1 MCFFHYPA
9 PKPRNKKAKKQASL
23 RRAVGGNVVHDIPY
37 EAADD
42 ALYQEP
48 AGIGT
53 AAAMYHPNFNYFPYG
68 MEQYFKDE
76 PYYVTR
82 GSWASHGEALNGSLG
97 AAKEIGEKIEQLKGV
112 VSGGVAVAR
121 ALAGSTQGALEGARD
136 DINNTHAAV
145 QGVNN
150 ALRQTHDAINK
161 HYSEHSTKQDR
172 CAAEIS
178 KVRTMLEEDA
188 KNKEQARQR
197 QQNMQEAWNYY
208 QWFRQAEQE
217 AEQKSSSKSS
227 SNPHQTRQPSRRNN
241 NTKTSYERQAPLD
254 DPYASEGQGRAPP
267 DQRKLKRSVLE
278 CLDQILGE
286 AGSHADRPE
295 RSPQNHTHFHAY
307 APTSPPPW
315 GGAQHYADLDPRGG
329 WQQFQAS
336 PFPAR
341 DDAYHNNDGSST
353 RGGPG
358 KRNAARYQCH
368 PVIHNGVWDGRGPN
382 YY

>member
-23 RRAVGGNVVHDIPY
+23 RRAVGGNVVHDIAY
-37 EAADD
+37 EAADN

-53 AAAMYHPNFNYFPYG
+53 TTAMYHPYFNYFPYG

-82 GSWASHGEALNGSLG
+82 GAWASHGEALNGTLG
-97 AAKEIGEKIEQLKGV
+97 ATKEIGEKIEELKGV

-136 DINNTHAAV
+136 DINNTHAAI
-145 QGVNN
+145 QGANN
-150 ALRQTHDAINK
+150 ALRQTHDAITK
-161 HYSEHSTKQDR
+161 HYGEHSTKQDK
-172 CAAEIS
+172 CVAEIS
-178 KVRTMLEEDA
+178 KVRSMLEEDA

-208 QWFRQAEQE
+208 RWFRQAERE
-217 AEQKSSSKSS
+217 AEQQKSSSSKSS
-227 SNPHQTRQPSRRNN
+227 SSSSSSSN
-241 NTKTSYERQAPLD
+241 ERQTPPD
-254 DPYASEGQGRAPP
+254 DAYVPEGQGRGRGRVPP
-267 DQRKLKRSVLE
+267 DHGKLKRSVLE

-286 AGSHADRPE
+286 AGSHAADRPE
-295 RSPQNHTHFHAY
+295 RNRQNQNHTHFHAY
-307 APTSPPPW
+307 APTSSPPPW
-315 GGAQHYADLDPRGG
+315 GGAQHYDAADPRG
-329 WQQFQAS
+329 WQQCQASS
-336 PFPAR
+336 PFPGR
-341 DDAYHNNDGSST
+341 DDVYYYYYDGSSSSSSSSA

-358 KRNAARYQCH
+358 KRNGMW
-368 PVIHNGVWDGRGPN
+368 NGRGPN
-382 YY
+382 CY

>member
-9 PKPRNKKAKKQASL
+9 PKPRNKKAKKQAGL
-23 RRAVGGNVVHDIPY
+23 RRAVGSNVVHDIPY

-48 AGIGT
+48 TGVGT
-53 AAAMYHPNFNYFPYG
+53 AATMYHPYFNYFPYG

-97 AAKEIGEKIEQLKGV
+97 ATKEIGEKIEELKGV

-121 ALAGSTQGALEGARD
+121 ALAGSTQSTLEGTRD

-145 QGVNN
+145 QGAND

-161 HYSEHSTKQDR
+161 HYDEHSTKQDK
-172 CAAEIS
+172 CVAEIS

-227 SNPHQTRQPSRRNN
+227 DSNAQAQQPSTRNN
-241 NTKTSYERQAPLD
+241 NDNTATTTSYERQAPLD
-254 DPYASEGQGRAPP
+254 D
-267 DQRKLKRSVLE
+267 RKLKRSVLE

-295 RSPQNHTHFHAY
+295 RNRQSHTHFHAY

-315 GGAQHYADLDPRGG
+315 GGVQYHADPRGG

-336 PFPAR
+336 PFPGR
-341 DDAYHNNDGSST
+341 GDAYHNDNDDDGST
-353 RGGPG
+353 PRGGPG
-358 KRNAARYQCH
+358 KRNGTTRY
-368 PVIHNGVWDGRGPN
+368 
-382 YY
+382 

>member
-9 PKPRNKKAKKQASL
+9 PKPRNKKAKKQAGL
-23 RRAVGGNVVHDIPY
+23 RRAASGNVVHDIAY
-37 EAADD
+37 EAADN
-42 ALYQEP
+42 AFYQEP
-48 AGIGT
+48 TGVGG

-82 GSWASHGEALNGSLG
+82 GSWASPGEALDGTLG
-97 AAKEIGEKIEQLKGV
+97 ATKEIGEKIEELKGV

-145 QGVNN
+145 QGVDD

-161 HYSEHSTKQDR
+161 HYSEHSTKQDE
-172 CAAEIS
+172 CVAEIS
-178 KVRTMLEEDA
+178 KVRTLLEEEA

-208 QWFRQAEQE
+208 QCFRQAEQE
-217 AEQKSSSKSS
+217 AEQKAASRSSKTTSS
-227 SNPHQTRQPSRRNN
+227 YGRRVRGD
-241 NTKTSYERQAPLD
+241 E
-254 DPYASEGQGRAPP
+254 
-267 DQRKLKRSVLE
+267 RKLKRSVLE

-286 AGSHADRPE
+286 AGSQADRPE
-295 RSPQNHTHFHAY
+295 RNRQNHTHFHAY
-307 APTSPPPW
+307 APPTSPPSW
-315 GGAQHYADLDPRGG
+315 GAAQYYNADPRSG
-329 WQQFQAS
+329 WQQQQQQQQQPQPS

-341 DDAYHNNDGSST
+341 DDVYCGGS
-353 RGGPG
+353 RGARGDPG
-358 KRNAARYQCH
+358 KKRNATAAAAKCQCN
-368 PVIHNGVWDGRGPN
+368 PVMHDGAWDGCGPN